1 MNRKDEL
8 VSNLQSVRSEITRA
22 CEQNNREPD
31 DITLV
36 AVTKNFPASDI
47 RLLNDL
53 GVSDFGESRVQE
65 FSQKYEEVKDLVST
79 WHFIGQV
86 QSNKIREITRMSDVV
101 HSIDSAQHIERFN
114 NQAEKAGKVVDLLIQ
129 INLDPDYPN
138 ARGGVSAKEAEDL
151 ATLIHRLGNV
161 NLGGLMFIAS
171 PHVDAKRA
179 FQSFAEVLSVVKER
193 HPSAQIVS
201 AGMSADV
208 QEAIQIG
215 ATHLRIGSKLLGNRP
230 L

>member
-8 VSNLQSVRSEITRA
+8 ASNLKVIQSEIMRA
-22 CEQNNREPD
+22 CEQNDRDPNE
-31 DITLV
+31 ITLI
-36 AVTKNFPASDI
+36 AITKNFPASDI
-47 RLLNDL
+47 RLLNEL
-53 GVSDFGESRVQE
+53 GVNDFGESRVQE
-65 FSQKYEEVKDLVST
+65 FSKKYEEVSDLIST

-86 QSNKIREITRMSDVV
+86 QSNKIREITRLADVV
-101 HSIDSAQHIERFN
+101 HSLDSDEHIEKFN
-114 NQAEKAGKVVDLLIQ
+114 SQAQKVGKTIDLLIQ

-138 ARGGVSAKEAEDL
+138 SRAGVSAEEAENL

-171 PHVDAKRA
+171 PQVEARQA
-179 FQSFAEVLSVVKER
+179 FKGFAEVLYEFRKR
-193 HPSAQIVS
+193 HPSAKVVS
-201 AGMSADV
+201 AGMSSDL

>member
-22 CEQNNREPD
+22 CEQNNRDPD
-31 DITLV
+31 DITLI

-65 FSQKYEEVKDLVST
+65 FSRKYEEVKDLVST

-179 FQSFAEVLSVVKER
+179 FQSFAEVLSVFKER

-208 QEAIQIG
+208 QEAIRIG

>member
-1 MNRKDEL
+1 MKRKDEL
-8 VSNLQSVRSEITRA
+8 ATNLEIVQSEIFRA
-22 CEQNNREPD
+22 CEQVNRDPNE
-31 DITLV
+31 ITLI

-47 RLLNDL
+47 RLLNEL

-65 FSQKYEEVKDLVST
+65 FSQKYEEVNDLIST

-101 HSIDSAQHIERFN
+101 HSVDTPEHIEKFN
-114 NQAEKAGKVVDLLIQ
+114 SQALKFGKIIDLLIQ
-129 INLDPDYPN
+129 INLDPDFPN
-138 ARGGVSAKEAEDL
+138 SRAGVSAEEAENL
-151 ATLIHRLGNV
+151 ATLIHQLGNV

-171 PHVDAKRA
+171 PQVEARDA
-179 FQSFAEVLSVVKER
+179 FQGFAEVLSGFREN
-193 HPSAQIVS
+193 HPSAQVIS
-201 AGMSADV
+201 AGMSSDI
-208 QEAIQIG
+208 QEAIEIG

>member
-8 VSNLQSVRSEITRA
+8 ISNLQSVRSEITRA
-22 CEQNNREPD
+22 CEQNNRDPN
-31 DITLV
+31 DITLI

-138 ARGGVSAKEAEDL
+138 ARGGVSAEEAEDL

-179 FQSFAEVLSVVKER
+179 FQSFAEVLSVFKER

-208 QEAIQIG
+208 QEAVQIG

>member
-22 CEQNNREPD
+22 CEQNNRD
-31 DITLV
+31 SNDITLI

-138 ARGGVSAKEAEDL
+138 ARGGVSANEAEDL

-179 FQSFAEVLSVVKER
+179 FQSFAEVLSVFKER

-208 QEAIQIG
+208 QEAIRIG

>member
-8 VSNLQSVRSEITRA
+8 ASNLHVVQSEILRA
-22 CEQNNREPD
+22 CEHINRDPKE
-31 DITLV
+31 ITLI

-47 RLLNDL
+47 RLLNEL
-53 GVSDFGESRVQE
+53 GINDFGESRVQE
-65 FSQKYEEVKDLVST
+65 FSKKYEEVSDLIST

-86 QSNKIREITRMSDVV
+86 QSNKIREITRLSDVV
-101 HSIDSAQHIERFN
+101 HSLDSAEHIEKFN
-114 NQAEKAGKVVDLLIQ
+114 SQAQTIGKMMDLLIQ

-138 ARGGVSAKEAEDL
+138 SRAGVSAEEAENL
-151 ATLIHRLGNV
+151 ATFIHRLGNV

-171 PHVDAKRA
+171 PQVEARDA
-179 FQSFAEVLSVVKER
+179 FHGFAEVVAEFRKR
-193 HPSAQIVS
+193 HPSAKVVS
-201 AGMSADV
+201 AGMSSDI
-208 QEAIQIG
+208 QEAVKIG

>member
-22 CEQNNREPD
+22 CEQNNRDPN
-31 DITLV
+31 DITLI

-179 FQSFAEVLSVVKER
+179 FQSFAEVLSVFKER

-208 QEAIQIG
+208 QEAIRIG

>member
-22 CEQNNREPD
+22 CEQNNRDPN
-31 DITLV
+31 DITLI

-114 NQAEKAGKVVDLLIQ
+114 NQAEKAGRVVDLLIQ

-138 ARGGVSAKEAEDL
+138 ARGGVSAEEAEDL

-171 PHVDAKRA
+171 PHVDVKCA
-179 FQSFAEVLSVVKER
+179 FQSFAEVLSVFKER

-208 QEAIQIG
+208 QEAIRIG
-215 ATHLRIGSKLLGNRP
+215 ATHLRIGSKLLGNRT